1 MNRNFNTYMAIGN
14 PSTICSSKAKAT
26 STTTK
31 DQGYVMRRS
40 FIIITTLDRT
50 NFCRENNSTVICQSR
65 AFSKLVVTLPLLN
78 ISDISFYGP
87 YKAVWWYC

>member
-50 NFCRENNSTVICQSR
+50 NFCRENKKKKKNIVIVKHFGHIILWSVQSG
-65 AFSKLVVTLPLLN
+65 VVVLLIDPNYVHTN
-78 ISDISFYGP
+78 I
-87 YKAVWWYC
+87 